1 MSSSVDLDCTSCE
14 ELEHQHQFPDM
25 PSATAD
31 DMSDNE
37 STATCYDDQVQS
49 LLHSLDARCYSPLP
63 AHSRSD
69 ISCYAAKEQVSSHTS
84 SDATVTLFDNAGV
97 PDCFAQDVSTEA
109 AIAAEAACSLL
120 NLGHRASRA
129 VDARQK

>member
-49 LLHSLDARCYSPLP
+49 LLHSLDARCFLL
-63 AHSRSD
+63 H